1 MLKPSYDALRQFQS
15 TFSQA
20 QNFQDFNKALKANNL
35 KAIITFGDLTLKLP
49 SLELDGLD
57 SDHLEISIKTNLQE
71 LISIDLMPLPGSF
84 SLDQWERI
92 LLESLR
98 SGIEEKL

>member
-20 QNFQDFNKALKANNL
+20 QNFQDFNKALKDNNL
-35 KAIITFGDLTLKLP
+35 KAIITFRDLTLKLP
-49 SLELDGLD
+49 SMEMDGLD
-57 SDHLEISIKTNLQE
+57 SEKLEVSIETNLQE

-84 SLDQWERI
+84 PLKQWESM

-98 SGIEEKL
+98 AGIEEKL